1 MTSGQVAAHRSRDEI
16 ANAIR
21 NLRPVDLARLRKVSG
36 YYARPQIGP
45 KDLLQEAFARALDG
59 RTCPAH
65 VDVVKF
71 LAEAM
76 RSIANGES
84 EKVEYQLPLVSIV
97 TKTGEALP
105 EATNCPDPA
114 LTAEERLI
122 SEEGAGRIRREVL
135 AIFDDDPIAQLIV
148 EGMMEEMNA
157 DELRELSDL
166 NQTAYDS
173 KRKLIRRRIDKRYPE
188 GWKP

>member
-1 MTSGQVAAHRSRDEI
+1 VNSGQVAAHRNRDEI
-16 ANAIR
+16 ADAIR
-21 NLRPVDLARLRKVSG
+21 TLTSADWARLRKVAN

-45 KDLLQEAFARALDG
+45 KDLLQEAFVRALDG

-76 RSIANGES
+76 RSIADGES
-84 EKVEYQLPLVSIV
+84 EKVEHRLPLVSIV
-97 TKTGEALP
+97 AKTGEALP
-105 EATNCPDPA
+105 QAVNHPDPA
-114 LTAEERLI
+114 LSAEDWLI
-122 SEEGAGRIRREVL
+122 DEEEAGLLRRNIL
-135 AIFDDDPIAQLIV
+135 AIFDDDPVAQIIV

-157 DELRELSDL
+157 EELRELSGLDK
-166 NQTAYDS
+166 TAYDS
-173 KRKLIRRRIDKRYPE
+173 KRKLIRRRIDKQYPE